1 MSNCYFI
8 DFENV
13 RNSGLS
19 NLKGLDKDDLIFHF
33 YTSDTDTITLNNID
47 LLNNSGCR
55 YELIKVPAGS
65 QSLDRHLISFAGY
78 AIGIH
83 GNKFDYIIVS
93 KDKGYDCIIS
103 FWKARCGISAKRQA
117 AVNVNSAKK
126 TPDGSKAVKDKQ
138 TVCNSGKPAPAQTNS
153 KQDPVF
159 IHSEIPEKTDKIL
172 QLDSSSE
179 AKEID
184 NYLNSCS
191 SGDLVDKVKKAVSD
205 GLKEEAQL
213 NAVFCNLKNLTENY
227 RKIYEGV
234 KPLIKRYLK
243 QAVKKKE
250 EKELKSSCD
259 QNVKEKVL
267 NVLKEKK
274 FGDEIIDSAASV
286 VSEKQFEKDGKLQ
299 IYRNLIGRFGQEKGL
314 ELYRLIKPLL

>member
-19 NLKGLDKDDLIFHF
+19 NLKGLDKDDLIFLF

-47 LLNNSGCR
+47 LLNNSECR

-126 TPDGSKAVKDKQ
+126 TPDGSKAV
-138 TVCNSGKPAPAQTNS
+138 PASDVFLLYLGGGPGRGR
-153 KQDPVF
+153 DPGS
-159 IHSEIPEKTDKIL
+159 IHRDIRPGRVKT
-172 QLDSSSE
+172 
-179 AKEID
+179 AKKKS
-184 NYLNSCS
+184 NKKGPS
-191 SGDLVDKVKKAVSD
+191 DLLPSD
-205 GLKEEAQL
+205 GPLGKFQQSHL
-213 NAVFCNLKNLTENY
+213 RVLLIQFCNE
-227 RKIYEGV
+227 
-234 KPLIKRYLK
+234 
-243 QAVKKKE
+243 Q
-250 EKELKSSCD
+250 SM
-259 QNVKEKVL
+259 
-267 NVLKEKK
+267 
-274 FGDEIIDSAASV
+274 
-286 VSEKQFEKDGKLQ
+286 
-299 IYRNLIGRFGQEKGL
+299 
-314 ELYRLIKPLL
+314 